1 MGRLVSI
8 GAPLVVVPLYTS
20 GGLVAVLSAVGA
32 MLLLQAVAVGF
43 AGRETKGRSL
53 EEIAG

>member
-1 MGRLVSI
+1 M
-8 GAPLVVVPLYTS
+8 VPLYTS
-20 GGLVAVLSAVGA
+20 GGLIAVLSGVSA
-32 MLLLQAVAVGF
+32 MLLLQAVAVGI